1 MPRRRKG
8 TGGDAERMCALAFR
22 GGTRPVGGGGAEGCG
37 GGRGGGGSR
46 SDAAAAGGFGALEVV
61 LQACGGRPHWGKLHT
76 ATEAYLAEVHPCWD
90 AFRALCA
97 GQRPRMG
104 LELPQ
109 TGDFTVAI

>member
-1 MPRRRKG
+1 MLSACARSRFGAGIGRLGEEGRRG
-8 TGGDAERMCALAFR
+8 V
-22 GGTRPVGGGGAEGCG
+22 VGEE
-37 GGRGGGGSR
+37 GGGGSR